1 MADTH
6 TKRSIRSAQPG
17 AGDSRKT
24 NLRKSTASRSTSTR
38 RGKAAV
44 RRRFSRP
51 FYRFH
56 DVKGKT
62 MDFVEFYTSGGY
74 HCLDVRFQD
83 KTSLNFVIDPGF
95 TLEAEHADW
104 KTGNMRLLREWP
116 AVRSAAL

>member
-1 MADTH
+1 MAKIDS
-6 TKRSIRSAQPG
+6 KRSIPSAQPG
-17 AGDSRKT
+17 AGDSHKT
-24 NLRKSTASRSTSTR
+24 NPRKSTESRSTGTR
-38 RGKAAV
+38 RGKTAV

-51 FYRFH
+51 LYRFH

-83 KTSLNFVIDPGF
+83 NTSLNFVIDPGF
-95 TLEAEHADW
+95 TVEAEHADW

-116 AVRSAAL
+116 AIRSAAL